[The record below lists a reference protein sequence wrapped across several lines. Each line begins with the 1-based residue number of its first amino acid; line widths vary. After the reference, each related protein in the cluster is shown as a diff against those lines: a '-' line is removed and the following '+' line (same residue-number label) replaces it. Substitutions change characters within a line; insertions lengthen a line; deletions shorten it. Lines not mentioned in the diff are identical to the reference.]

1 MIERRDE
8 GEEVALL
15 YEAMAATITAKRL
28 QTPLSQALW
37 LDAGEAPRVAAVK
50 LAESDYD
57 QAPVREDGELRGLAL
72 RSTLEHTRARTVR
85 RCTVPLTTAVLVSA
99 EAGLPSLL
107 PVLALSHFACVLDGH
122 TVSGFV
128 TPSDLNKQLA
138 RTYFFLMIA
147 SLEVLLGSLIRSTYP
162 DLEQA
167 LATLTPARA
176 DFARGR
182 LLRDQKLN
190 VALDLVAEMD
200 LTDLLRVVAGT
211 DRLRGLV
218 GHASKTSFLA
228 ASRHLPDLRHS
239 VMHPTRAFLGADRD
253 VSALI
258 AIESELRRFVDACM
272 AEVDRSDPWVAA
284 SLTG

>member
-1 MIERRDE
+1 
-8 GEEVALL
+8 
-15 YEAMAATITAKRL
+15 MAAL
-28 QTPLSQALW
+28 
-37 LDAGEAPRVAAVK
+37 K

-57 QAPVREDGELRGLAL
+57 QAPVCEDGEFRGLAL
-72 RSTLEHTRARTVR
+72 RSMLEHTRARTVG
-85 RCTVPLTTAVLVSA
+85 RCTVPLTAAVLVSA

-107 PVLALSHFACVLDGH
+107 PVLAASHFACVLDGH

-167 LATLTPARA
+167 LPMLGSERA
-176 DFARGR
+176 GLVRGR
-182 LLRDQKLN
+182 LMRDKKLN
-190 VALDLVAEMD
+190 VALDLVAEME

-211 DRLRGLV
+211 DRLRGLF
-218 GHASKTSFLA
+218 GFASRTSFLA

-239 VMHPTRAFLGADRD
+239 VMHPTRTFLRTDRD
-253 VSALI
+253 VTALI
-258 AIESELRRFVDACM
+258 AIEGDLRRFVDACM
-272 AEVDRSDPWVAA
+272 AEVDRADPWVAA
-284 SLTG
+284 SLTASVL